1 MVVYECGGCR
11 TFVDVRCNLRVVG
24 WVDGCVVSTLRQR
37 WRSEK
42 DDDASRCRHTTQ
54 QPVADETRGGDE
66 RRRRSAART
75 GERTEGGG
83 AIDAAKLD

>member
-1 MVVYECGGCR
+1 MW
-11 TFVDVRCNLRVVG
+11 VDVCGVSRCGERL
-24 WVDGCVVSTLRQR
+24 
-37 WRSEK
+37 RSEK